1 MNNVKTSKMNK
12 AKAIFAKATSRKEF
26 IEMAIVEA
34 ELSKHGAATY
44 YQNLKNEAKGES
56 LYKYNKTAKSNVE
69 TVYTPVNRW
78 IVAKDGKATNCFKSR
93 QLAREFA
100 KLNGLK
106 VVDGQA

>member
-1 MNNVKTSKMNK
+1 MKTSKMTK
-12 AKAIFAKATSRKEF
+12 AKAIFNMVNSRKEF
-26 IEMAIVEA
+26 IEKAAVEG
-34 ELSKHGAATY
+34 LSKHCAATY

-56 LYKYNKTAKSNVE
+56 LYKYNKTAKSNIE